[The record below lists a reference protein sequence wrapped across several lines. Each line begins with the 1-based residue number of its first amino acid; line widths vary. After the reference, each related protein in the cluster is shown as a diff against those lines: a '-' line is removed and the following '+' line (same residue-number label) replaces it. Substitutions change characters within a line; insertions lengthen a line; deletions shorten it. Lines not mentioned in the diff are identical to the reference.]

1 MLISLLVILVIVS
14 VTASVILGY
23 LVYIGQKK
31 IDIYEQW
38 VLEFRTDVNNVY
50 TQLQQLDDNQIFQ
63 KDDEVGVIFLDI
75 VTLIEK
81 LNTRIESDVKNQKEN
96 TQRS

>member
-1 MLISLLVILVIVS
+1 MLIALLVILVTVS
-14 VTASVILGY
+14 VATFVTLSY

-50 TQLQQLDDNQIFQ
+50 RQLQQLDDKQIFQ

-81 LNTRIESDVKNQKEN
+81 LNTRIESDGKNQK
-96 TQRS
+96 

>member
-1 MLISLLVILVIVS
+1 M
-14 VTASVILGY
+14 TASVTLGY

>member
-1 MLISLLVILVIVS
+1 VS
-14 VTASVILGY
+14 VTASVTLGY

>member
-1 MLISLLVILVIVS
+1 MLTALLVISIIVS
-14 VTASVILGY
+14 VTASVTLGY

-38 VLEFRTDVNNVY
+38 VLEFRNDVNNVY
-50 TQLQQLDDNQIFQ
+50 TQLQQLDDKQIFQ

-96 TQRS
+96 NQRF

>member
-1 MLISLLVILVIVS
+1 MLTALLVISIIVS
-14 VTASVILGY
+14 VTASVTLGY

-38 VLEFRTDVNNVY
+38 VLEFRNDVNNVY
-50 TQLQQLDDNQIFQ
+50 TQLQQLDDKQIFQ

-96 TQRS
+96 NQRS

>member
-1 MLISLLVILVIVS
+1 MLTALLVISIIVS
-14 VTASVILGY
+14 VTASVTLGY

-38 VLEFRTDVNNVY
+38 VLEFRNDVNNVY
-50 TQLQQLDDNQIFQ
+50 TQLQQLDDKQIFQ

-75 VTLIEK
+75 VTLVEK

-96 TQRS
+96 NQRS

>member
-1 MLISLLVILVIVS
+1 MLITLLFILVIVS
-14 VTASVILGY
+14 VVSSVTIGY
-23 LVYIGQKK
+23 IIYIGQKK

-38 VLEFRTDVNNVY
+38 VLEFRNDVNNIY
-50 TQLQQLDDNQIFQ
+50 TQLQELDNKQIFQ

-81 LNTRIESDVKNQKEN
+81 LNTRIESDVKNKKEN
-96 TQRS
+96 TRSS

>member
-14 VTASVILGY
+14 VTASVTLGY